1 MIAEYKSG
9 QIRQP
14 VRVARPILMDLLD
27 TTFHLVCTAL
37 ALYFTWVR
45 FRARMPLFGHAMLA
59 TAILEFVFFLEGLDL
74 AAYISAAAF
83 IALYMKSWNIL
94 QEHGLSDGSWS

>member
-1 MIAEYKSG
+1 
-9 QIRQP
+9 
-14 VRVARPILMDLLD
+14 MDLLD
-27 TTFHLVCTAL
+27 TTFHLVSTAL

-59 TAILEFVFFLEGLDL
+59 TAILEFVFFLKGLDL

-83 IALYMKSWNIL
+83 VLLYMKSWTIL